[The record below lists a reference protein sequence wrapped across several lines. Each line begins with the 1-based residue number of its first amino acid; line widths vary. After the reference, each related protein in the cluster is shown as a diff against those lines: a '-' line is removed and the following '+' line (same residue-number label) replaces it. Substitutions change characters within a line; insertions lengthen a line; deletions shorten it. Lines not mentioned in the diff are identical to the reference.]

1 MNPNIDEH
9 EWQAQERAMQDARA
23 GLRSNDPEA
32 ARYRK
37 VADALRTPVPD
48 ALPADFAAQVA
59 RLAESNARA
68 PLLVQQAQNGVME
81 SRMLRA
87 SLWAMGLGSAVVVAM
102 YGREWLAPTLDLL
115 HLESAVAMNW
125 ALALGACVG
134 MTWATEQLR
143 RRKESTHA
151 A

>member
-1 MNPNIDEH
+1 MNIDER

-23 GLRSNDPEA
+23 GLDSNDPMA

-37 VADALRTPVPD
+37 VADALRTPLPD
-48 ALPADFAAQVA
+48 ALPMDFAAQVA
-59 RLAESNARA
+59 KLAESNARA

-87 SLWAMGLGSAVVVAM
+87 SLWALGLGSAIVVAM

-134 MTWATEQLR
+134 MTWATEMLR
-143 RRKESTHA
+143 RRRESTPA